1 VTFSCLS
8 IGTLKADIMTKHPAR
23 PPFDPAYKNAD
34 GFPNPSRTFDIPTIR
49 QGMQAAGV
57 NASSIVK
64 KHPLYVHTD
73 ITVPGVSGI
82 SDAEVIL
89 ALWQLP
95 QSSQPGKALKT
106 WPNGRPVVYHVHGG
120 GQIAGDRFFGPE
132 FVMSHFAAQE
142 NVVFASPEYRPAP
155 EHRAPAAAY
164 DVYAGLVY
172 LVENAKELDID
183 PSKIVLYG
191 ISGGAALAASAAL
204 LSRKVDGP
212 KCCALVLDIPM
223 LDDRES
229 VSREQFEDGTSWPG
243 WMDVKAWQAV
253 LGDGDRS
260 SPDGVRIAGRADH
273 FSGLPELFI
282 DIGACESMRDH
293 AVGFASKIWKDGGR
307 AELHVW
313 PGVYHGGAMW
323 EPDVPVSKDM
333 TRTQRAFLERVLGLA
348 EDERHD
354 EAKAKAVL

>member
-1 VTFSCLS
+1 
-8 IGTLKADIMTKHPAR
+8 
-23 PPFDPAYKNAD
+23 
-34 GFPNPSRTFDIPTIR
+34 
-49 QGMQAAGV
+49 
-57 NASSIVK
+57 
-64 KHPLYVHTD
+64 
-73 ITVPGVSGI
+73 
-82 SDAEVIL
+82 
-89 ALWQLP
+89 
-95 QSSQPGKALKT
+95 
-106 WPNGRPVVYHVHGG
+106 
-120 GQIAGDRFFGPE
+120 
-132 FVMSHFAAQE
+132 
-142 NVVFASPEYRPAP
+142 
-155 EHRAPAAAY
+155 
-164 DVYAGLVY
+164 
-172 LVENAKELDID
+172 
-183 PSKIVLYG
+183 
-191 ISGGAALAASAAL
+191 
-204 LSRKVDGP
+204 
-212 KCCALVLDIPM
+212 M

-243 WMDVKAWQAV
+243 WMDMKAWQAV